1 MKKIIPTILTLAF
14 TISVVSLSVG
24 CSGKIPEDPN
34 AVKNEKENQKEPDG
48 LPKDGS
54 GVKGIGDNSAD
65 GGFNEDG
72 TEKNPPKKD

>member
-1 MKKIIPTILTLAF
+1 MKKIITTVFAVMLAV
-14 TISVVSLSVG
+14 SSVSLLVG

-34 AVKNEKENQKEPDG
+34 AVKNEKENQKEPEA

-54 GVKGIGDNSAD
+54 GVKGLGDNSAD

-72 TEKNPPKKD
+72 TEKNPPKND